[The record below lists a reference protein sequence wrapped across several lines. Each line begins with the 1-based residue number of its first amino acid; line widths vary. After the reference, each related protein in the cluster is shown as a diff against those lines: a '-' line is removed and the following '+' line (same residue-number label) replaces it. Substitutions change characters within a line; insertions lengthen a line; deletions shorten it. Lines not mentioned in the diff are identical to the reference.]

1 MLMSHSGRVKDI
13 RVFSPQKKIREFWN
27 TKKVVELFESP
38 PSFSELVCHARE
50 KFDNEVEL

>member
-1 MLMSHSGRVKDI
+1 MGGSKILGYFPR
-13 RVFSPQKKIREFWN
+13 KKNIREFWN

-50 KFDNEVEL
+50 KFDNEVAL